1 MKAPRSLI
9 PLLLVLAALARV
21 GTVDAAASSVA
32 FGPND
37 VRSVFHVRKSEN
49 QNQVHYGLRLDSAC
63 RPVGAQ
69 PVFGYWRRLKRG
81 VRVDEPLVG
90 AAVRVYGPSDKQEVA
105 ERDGS
110 SRVQMYVKALER
122 LPIEIDVSKSASGCR
137 AIATTRLRGVR
148 ARLSHAF
155 LQLGALGLRVKYV
168 DVYGERVSDGAKL
181 TERFH

>member
-1 MKAPRSLI
+1 MKARRSLI
-9 PLLLVLAALARV
+9 LLLLVLAALASV
-21 GTVDAAASSVA
+21 GPVEAAASGVA
-32 FGPND
+32 FGPHD

-90 AAVRVYGPSDKQEVA
+90 AGTRVYGPSEKQKVSTTS
-105 ERDGS
+105 DGR
-110 SRVQMYVKALER
+110 RVQMYVKALER
-122 LPIEIDVSKSASGCR
+122 LQIEIDVSKAANGCK
-137 AIATTRLRGVR
+137 ATATTRLRGAR

-155 LQLGALGLRVKYV
+155 LQLGTLGLRVKYV
-168 DVYGERVSDGAKL
+168 DVYGQRLSDGAQL
-181 TERFH
+181 TERFQ